1 MKIWNDILD
10 ILEGSEQVVAD
21 NTNTEAA
28 EVNKTAEEVLDSI
41 MEESETTKIK
51 GIKITLK
58 FPLFTL
64 K

>member
-1 MKIWNDILD
+1 MA
-10 ILEGSEQVVAD
+10 AD

-28 EVNKTAEEVLDSI
+28 EVNKTAEEVLNSI
-41 MEESETTKIK
+41 IKESETTKIE

>member
-1 MKIWNDILD
+1 M
-10 ILEGSEQVVAD
+10 VAD
-21 NTNTEAA
+21 NTNTEVA
-28 EVNKTAEEVLDSI
+28 EVNKTAEEVLDSAI
-41 MEESETTKIK
+41 EESETTKIE